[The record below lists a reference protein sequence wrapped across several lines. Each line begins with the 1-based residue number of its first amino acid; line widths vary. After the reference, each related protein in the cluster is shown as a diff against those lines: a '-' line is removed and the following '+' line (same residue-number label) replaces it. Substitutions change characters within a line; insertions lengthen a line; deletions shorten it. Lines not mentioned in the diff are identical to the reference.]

1 MLDRLASLLRLKEG
15 EQEREFWEWFA
26 ANEARYRVFVPGGP
40 ERDALF
46 AELTRRLG
54 RVRRGVRFAFDAPDQ
69 TDSDDGGAQ
78 RELVLS
84 ADGNRDL
91 FPAVR
96 RLADAAPVSAL
107 PGWKVVAFRPRVPD
121 LAGVALLLG
130 ETVIGADDLWLALK
144 PRGDRID
151 LDLYLRGLLEASERE
166 IQKAC
171 LLLLDYALGEYDVG
185 TKVGALDI
193 HALPEDPAG
202 SGLIPYPRLPEEF
215 DASFALQN
223 ETR

>member
-54 RVRRGVRFAFDAPDQ
+54 RVRRGVRFAFDAPDEANP
-69 TDSDDGGAQ
+69 DEP

-96 RLADAAPVSAL
+96 RLADAAPPPDAL
-107 PGWKVVAFRPRVPD
+107 PGWKVVAFRPRVRD

-215 DASFALQN
+215 DARFALQH

>member
-1 MLDRLASLLRLKEG
+1 MRLKEG

-96 RLADAAPVSAL
+96 RLADAAPVSSL
-107 PGWKVVAFRPRVPD
+107 PGWKVVAFRPRVRD

-151 LDLYLRGLLEASERE
+151 LD
-166 IQKAC
+166 
-171 LLLLDYALGEYDVG
+171 
-185 TKVGALDI
+185 
-193 HALPEDPAG
+193 
-202 SGLIPYPRLPEEF
+202 
-215 DASFALQN
+215 
-223 ETR
+223 

>member
-1 MLDRLASLLRLKEG
+1 VLDRIATLFGPKEG
-15 EQEREFWEWFA
+15 AREREFWEWFA
-26 ANEARYRVFVPGGP
+26 ANEARYRAFVPGGP

-54 RVRRGVRFAFDAPDQ
+54 RVRRGVRFAFDAPDEANP
-69 TDSDDGGAQ
+69 DEP

-96 RLADAAPVSAL
+96 RLADAAPPPDAL
-107 PGWKVVAFRPRVPD
+107 PGWKVVAFRPRVRD

-215 DASFALQN
+215 DARFALQH